1 MAIHCSCT
9 VYVVQEGY
17 QGLVDGGDKITR
29 TKWTDVSN
37 IIQLGGTVIGSAR
50 CAAFREREGRK
61 LAARH
66 LIENGIGY
74 LCVIGGDGSLTG
86 ADKLRGEFPTFAAEL
101 FNEKLINESQYE
113 KSKVFHIAGI
123 VGSID
128 NDFCGTDMTIGAD
141 SALHRIVECVDSITT
156 TAHSHQRAFVLE
168 VMGRHCGYLALC
180 TAISCGA
187 DYVFIPE
194 EPPAHGWEERM
205 IAKMENA
212 RKFGNRL
219 NIIIVAE
226 GAIDRDG
233 KTITSDYV
241 KQVCSERINL
251 DTRVTVLGHVQRGG
265 RPSAFD
271 RILGTRMGCE
281 AVLALLESGDDT
293 EACVIS
299 LRGNQM
305 VRVPMMQAVAK
316 TQQVAVAMAEKNWE
330 LATSLRGSTFS
341 KNLKTYHE
349 LGADKSDRAEMNK
362 IRVGMVNVGAPAA
375 GINAAVRAM
384 VRKTIHCG
392 STPVIIRVNTLIS
405 LNSNGKYWH
414 DLFKNSFTYF

>member
-1 MAIHCSCT
+1 MALQPDYLTPLS
-9 VYVVQEGY
+9 
-17 QGLVDGGDKITR
+17 
-29 TKWTDVSN
+29 
-37 IIQLGGTVIGSAR
+37 
-50 CAAFREREGRK
+50 ERDGRK
-61 LAARH
+61 QAAKH
-66 LIENGIGY
+66 LIQNGIGY

-86 ADKLRGEFPTFAAEL
+86 ADRLRDEFPAFVEEL
-101 FNEKLINESQYE
+101 FQEGLINSTQYE
-113 KSKVFHIAGI
+113 RSKVFHIVGI

-194 EPPAHGWEERM
+194 EPPEHGWEEKM

-233 KTITSDYV
+233 KPITSNYV

-281 AVLALLESGDDT
+281 AVLALLESEAET
-293 EACVIS
+293 PACVIS

-305 VRVPMMQAVAK
+305 VRVPMMDAVAK
-316 TQQVAVAMAEKNWE
+316 TQQVAKAMAEKNWT

-341 KNLKTYHE
+341 KNLNTYHE
-349 LGADKSDRAEMNK
+349 LGADKSQRAEKNNK
-362 IRVGMVNVGAPAA
+362 RVGLVNVGAPAA
-375 GINAAVRAM
+375 GINAAIRAV
-384 VRKTIHCG
+384 VRKTLHCG
-392 STPVIIRVNTLIS
+392 STPVIIRVI
-405 LNSNGKYWH
+405 
-414 DLFKNSFTYF
+414 FIFC